1 MRKKRRNRQIV
12 VAVNGG
18 NALKGMFLFMTSL
31 IVIFVLSGVLTSL
44 RPELRLSS
52 DSLHGIA
59 GELPGDAFAHLLG
72 MENHYFASE
81 LPEKDSFQL
90 SRLSLKLAT
99 SINMED
105 PRSFLGRELP
115 GFAQYDTEILLAGQ
129 GTDYTNMPA
138 ESPPPSKVMEKEK
151 EVNLAE
157 IENKTKKRRNG
168 AAETFNR
175 QQKSRFYLPHS

>member
-105 PRSFLGRELP
+105 PRSFLGRELRDLP
-115 GFAQYDTEILLAGQ
+115 NTIRRSFWRGRGRIIRICRL
-129 GTDYTNMPA
+129 
-138 ESPPPSKVMEKEK
+138 
-151 EVNLAE
+151 NL
-157 IENKTKKRRNG
+157 RR
-168 AAETFNR
+168 R
-175 QQKSRFYLPHS
+175 QR

>member
-1 MRKKRRNRQIV
+1 
-12 VAVNGG
+12 
-18 NALKGMFLFMTSL
+18 MFLFMTSL

-138 ESPPPSKVMEKEK
+138 ESPPPSKVMEKKRSEPGRNRKQNEK
-151 EVNLAE
+151 EETAPP
-157 IENKTKKRRNG
+157 KHSTGSKKSSLFITLTIPNPI
-168 AAETFNR
+168 
-175 QQKSRFYLPHS
+175 SLC